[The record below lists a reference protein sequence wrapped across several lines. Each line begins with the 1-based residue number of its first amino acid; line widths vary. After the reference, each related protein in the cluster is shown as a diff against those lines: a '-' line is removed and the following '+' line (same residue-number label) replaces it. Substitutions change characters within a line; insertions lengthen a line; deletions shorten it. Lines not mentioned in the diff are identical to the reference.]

1 MEKKETEE
9 PLMSLRG
16 NATPQEELLWL
27 WNENKE
33 LKKEIQ
39 HLRIEVGKLNSELD
53 EFKYEMKISQIGAL
67 LLKHKGNK
75 SQIESLNLKLK
86 EVKKENSAFLEKIIK
101 LQRPC

>member
-33 LKKEIQ
+33 LKIEIQ
-39 HLRIEVGKLNSELD
+39 NLKIEIGTLNSELD
-53 EFKYEMKISQIGAL
+53 EFKYEMKSTQIGAI
-67 LLKHKGNK
+67 LLKHKGHK
-75 SQIESLNLKLK
+75 KQIESLNLKLK
-86 EVKKENSAFLEKIIK
+86 EIKKENSTFLEKIIK
-101 LQRPC
+101 LQKPC